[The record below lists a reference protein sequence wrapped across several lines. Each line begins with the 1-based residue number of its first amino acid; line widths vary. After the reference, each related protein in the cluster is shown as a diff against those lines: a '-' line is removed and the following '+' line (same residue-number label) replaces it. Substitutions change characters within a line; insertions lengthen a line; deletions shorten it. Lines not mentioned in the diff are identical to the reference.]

1 MIFSRMRRINK
12 EAYLWITKIFFDGMF
27 DFNGDG
33 KTDLMEEGLAYI
45 VNYVSEDRYNDWSEY
60 FSLALMLRE
69 HFNGGTYILNHIKT
83 PDGYYATIN
92 DFYNRKK

>member
-1 MIFSRMRRINK
+1 MTLSPCMAQIYAGRLYFSILITSITRIN
-12 EAYLWITKIFFDGMF
+12 
-27 DFNGDG
+27 NHR
-33 KTDLMEEGLAYI
+33 YI
-45 VNYVSEDRYNDWSEY
+45 VNYVSEERYNDWSEY

-92 DFYNRKK
+92 DFYNRRK

>member
-1 MIFSRMRRINK
+1 MK
-12 EAYLWITKIFFDGMF
+12 KY
-27 DFNGDG
+27 
-33 KTDLMEEGLAYI
+33 Y
-45 VNYVSEDRYNDWSEY
+45 YCRYNDWSEY

-92 DFYNRKK
+92 DFYNRRK